1 MTGPASRI
9 GGRRAL
15 LAALGGIGLLGVA
28 LVAWIAVAQ
37 PFAADPTPTPVAQA
51 SPTPT
56 LAPTPSPTAPPTP
69 TPTPT
74 PTPSPTPT
82 PRPAALDDGRF
93 TVLIL
98 GSDDSAGRRNRR
110 PTGEYLTDAITVVS
124 VTENGRRLALF
135 SLPRDTVDLRL
146 PDGSVW
152 GGKVNTISF
161 YRGPEAMRGAMS
173 ILLGIP
179 IDHYAQVD
187 MDDFQA
193 IVRAAG
199 GVRVRVPYY
208 LHDSRCT
215 FLPGRRE
222 LNSKRAL
229 CYARHRYS
237 DSDWARAGRHQQL
250 LLALRDRFV
259 QRDIPIR
266 SVLRNLGS
274 LRTDLPFADIPAY
287 ADLVDRT
294 RNAKV
299 TRIVLAPP
307 AFTTFVG
314 ISGDRGWI
322 QVPNVAAIQ
331 AAVAE
336 ALRR

>member
-1 MTGPASRI
+1 MIGPGPRM
-9 GGRRAL
+9 GGRRTL
-15 LAALGGIGLLGVA
+15 LAALGAVGLLAAVFVGWAV
-28 LVAWIAVAQ
+28 VAQ
-37 PFAADPTPTPVAQA
+37 PFAADPTPTPIAQA

-56 LAPTPSPTAPPTP
+56 PEPTPTPAPPTPSPSPTP

-74 PTPSPTPT
+74 PTPQ
-82 PRPAALDDGRF
+82 PAGLADGRL
-93 TVLIL
+93 TVLFL

-110 PTGEYLTDAITVVS
+110 PTGEFLTDAITVMS
-124 VTENGRRLALF
+124 VTENGRRMALF

-161 YRGPEAMRGAMS
+161 YRGPETMRGAMEL
-173 ILLGIP
+173 LLGIP
-179 IDHYAQVD
+179 IDHYVQVD

-208 LHDSRCT
+208 LRDSRCT
-215 FLPGRRE
+215 FLPGSRE

-250 LLALRDRFV
+250 LLALRDRFAR
-259 QRDIPIR
+259 RDIPIR
-266 SVLRNLGS
+266 DLLRGLRS
-274 LRTDLPFADIPAY
+274 LRTDVPFADIGAY
-287 ADLVDRT
+287 ADLLDRT

-307 AFTTFVG
+307 GYTSFVG

-322 QVPNVAAIQ
+322 QVPNVPAIQ
-331 AAVAE
+331 AAVAA
-336 ALRR
+336 ALGR